1 MDCSGHDILMAPM
14 LSGAAVV
21 DAAMLLI
28 AGNETCPL
36 TIRVREDVVAFFLFW
51 GGGGGLGFRV

>member
-36 TIRVREDVVAFFLFW
+36 TIRAGEDVDAFFIW
-51 GGGGGLGFRV
+51 GGRGGV

>member
-1 MDCSGHDILMAPM
+1 MAPM